1 MFSLSHGAHPSVR
14 GEDGTVYKKAR
25 CWLIERDQEKD
36 KGGGER
42 KRKRKREGH
51 QHGTPS
57 PLRNCEELF
66 FQQLWSPA
74 LLIFL

>member
-36 KGGGER
+36 KAGGE
-42 KRKRKREGH
+42 
-51 QHGTPS
+51 
-57 PLRNCEELF
+57 EEKEKERGP
-66 FQQLWSPA
+66 PA
-74 LLIFL
+74 WHTKSSQEL

>member
-36 KGGGER
+36 KERGGE
-42 KRKRKREGH
+42 
-51 QHGTPS
+51 
-57 PLRNCEELF
+57 EEKEKERGP
-66 FQQLWSPA
+66 PA
-74 LLIFL
+74 WHTKSSQEL